1 MLPLAIAF
9 TLLTAQ
15 GQPPRLRTVLPNNS
29 AILVEPMPNE
39 KTISIQLWAAS
50 RGVEERPET
59 HGLRHLM
66 EHIMALGPNRDVD
79 QRLETVGGT
88 LRARTFRDATQIEID
103 VPASQLTLGLDVMSE
118 MLKPIQVTPDQIATE
133 AKIIDQEG
141 GLREDDNLL
150 NEAAWN
156 RAYGQTA
163 LDPFGDIDVIRSAT
177 PADLEAVRKREF
189 IASNLVLVVT
199 GPVDLDGTT
208 SQAGNLLGPLPK
220 VDFVPRKERLDGLP
234 GDTQATAYGEA
245 RAALVPG
252 YASMRTVSA
261 LAAALAIGTQ
271 LDDCYV
277 TYTPSLSNGLVIL
290 GRTDTNKGLESYID
304 GLDQAAMS
312 GLYNRGKALAA
323 GWVRR
328 QMNSPS
334 GIGYMRGMLLSQD
347 LGARPETML
356 ASIDSITYSQFVSGV
371 NLFKIHNSI
380 SVEGSE

>member
-1 MLPLAIAF
+1 MLPLAVAVALF
-9 TLLTAQ
+9 TTQ

-29 AILVEPMPNE
+29 TILVEPMPNE

-50 RGVEERPET
+50 RGVEERPEI

-66 EHIMALGPNRDVD
+66 EHIIALGPNRDID

-88 LRARTFRDATQIEID
+88 LSARTFRDATQIEID
-103 VPASQLTLGLDVMSE
+103 VPASQLSLGLEAMSE
-118 MLKPIQVTPDQIATE
+118 MLKPIQVTPEQIAIE

-150 NEAAWN
+150 NEAAWD

-163 LDPFGDIDVIRSAT
+163 LDPFGDIEVIRAAT

-199 GPVDLDGTT
+199 GPVDLDGAT
-208 SQAGNLLGPLPK
+208 SQAAQLLTALPK
-220 VDFVPRKERLDGLP
+220 TDFVARKDRHDGTP
-234 GDTQATAYGEA
+234 GDTQAAAYGEA

-252 YASMRTVSA
+252 YASMRTVCA
-261 LAAALAIGTQ
+261 LAAALGIGTQ

-290 GRTDTNKGLESYID
+290 GRTDSNKGLELYID

-334 GIGYMRGMLLSQD
+334 GVGHIRGLLLSQD

-356 ASIDSITYSQFVSGV
+356 DSINSMTYSQFVAGV

-380 SVEGSE
+380 SVEGSQ